1 MLGCFHIWYGIQA
14 WANFMIYSHF
24 IITAYITICFS
35 LNDSWGTTMMGSIW
49 NLFSL
54 SRDFSKYFQKIFMT
68 GQWNWYNCRLLLR
81 SLYLLKWSLK
91 FLGISI
97 TSLLHYFTPSLL
109 HSFIASLSSLHSFT
123 PSLLHSF
130 TASLLHSFIVSL
142 HYFTTSLLHCSNCIS
157 KSMLF
162 TQTFSKIFLLQQEN
176 SNISLVLF
184 FVQLFPPF
192 SF

>member
-109 HSFIASLSSLHSFT
+109 HPFIASLLHCFTFFTTFLHSFTTSFLHCFT
-123 PSLLHSF
+123 PSLLHCF
-130 TASLLHSFIVSL
+130 TTLFHYFIASLLQL
-142 HYFTTSLLHCSNCIS
+142 HIQIYVVYSN
-157 KSMLF
+157 F
-162 TQTFSKIFLLQQEN
+162 
-176 SNISLVLF
+176 
-184 FVQLFPPF
+184 
-192 SF
+192 